1 MKMKKILYMICA
13 VLLLAGC
20 DGKNGNKKDL
30 TEQLYGDWHRTS
42 ISATGDLYVY
52 TNADIYISFL
62 EDKTFELYQKMGEG
76 AYRLYRGVWNVEEGL
91 LTGRYNDGEDWTT
104 AYRISIEDHIL
115 TMKSDQNNSEIT
127 ETYASEAIPEEI
139 KNGCEVV
146 VKSVDAGF

>member
-1 MKMKKILYMICA
+1 MKMKKILYVICA
-13 VLLLAGC
+13 VLLIAGC

-30 TEQLYGDWHRTS
+30 AEQLYGDWHRTS
-42 ISATGDLYVY
+42 ISATDMYVY

-76 AYRLYRGVWNVEEGL
+76 AYRLYRGVWNLEEGL

-104 AYRISIEDHIL
+104 AYTISIEDNVL
-115 TMKSDQNNSEIT
+115 TMKSNLNNSEVI

-146 VKSVDAGF
+146 VKSVDAEF